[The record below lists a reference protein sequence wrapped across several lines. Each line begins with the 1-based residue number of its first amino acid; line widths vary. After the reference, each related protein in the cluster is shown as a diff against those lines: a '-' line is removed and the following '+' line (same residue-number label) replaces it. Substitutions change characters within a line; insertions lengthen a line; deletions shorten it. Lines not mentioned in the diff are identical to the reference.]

1 MTERANHFTEFSPDH
16 FNNLN
21 DVYLATHLGIRIVA
35 VEPGKI
41 IAELDVEQHHKATNG
56 YLHAGSVVTL
66 ADTAAGYGC
75 LASLPEGAKNFTTIE
90 LKSNFLSTVA
100 GGTICC
106 VAQSVHSGRSTQL
119 WDAVVTDKH
128 SGKNLALFRCTQMI
142 IYPR

>member
-1 MTERANHFTEFSPDH
+1 MTERSNHFSGFSPDH

-21 DVYLATHLGIRIVA
+21 DVYLATHLGIRIVS

-41 IAELDVEQHHKATNG
+41 TAELDVEQHHKAPNG

-75 LASLPEGAKNFTTIE
+75 VASLPEGAKNFTTIE

-100 GGTICC
+100 AGTISC
-106 VAQSVHSGRSTQL
+106 VAECVHSGRSTQL
-119 WDAVVTDKH
+119 WDAVVTDKL
-128 SGKNLALFRCTQMI
+128 SGKKLALFRCTQMI